1 MSVSIF
7 DSFLTTPDMIA
18 VFDDAAIVQAMLRF
32 EQALAQAQ
40 AETGM
45 LPAATARAIAGVCN
59 AQLYDIPAI
68 VNAGRRAGSLAIPLV
83 RELTRAVALYDEEA
97 STRVHWGSTS
107 QDVIDTAMV
116 LATRDALQ
124 LLDDGLHDL
133 CGRLLQLA
141 EQHVDTPVL
150 ARTLMQ
156 PAQVSSFGFKVAG
169 WLAPLVRA
177 RSRLRECAA
186 RALQLQLGG
195 AVGTL
200 AVMGGQGA
208 AVAALVAADLGLKL
222 ADAAWH
228 TQRDE
233 WVRLGL
239 EVAVLA
245 GSMGKIATDIS
256 LMAQG
261 EIAELAE
268 PSGNGRGGSSAMP
281 HKRNPVSAMIAL
293 AAATRTPQ
301 HGAALLASMGQ
312 QHERGLGNWQA
323 ELAEWP
329 GLFLSAHGALQA
341 LNDAFAGLQV
351 DPARM
356 LRNIDA
362 LQGLVFAEAASAW
375 LAASIGRPAAHRLL
389 EDMSAQA
396 LANGRHLAEVLAEA
410 VQADAAL
417 RGRVDPAAQAAL
429 FDPAAA
435 AEPARRLAQQQLQRL
450 RNDVAALNAAPFHD
464 RTNHRTNHGTTT

>member
-18 VFDDAAIVQAMLRF
+18 AFDDAAVVQAMFAF
-32 EQALAQAQ
+32 EAALARAQ
-40 AETGM
+40 AAEG
-45 LPAATARAIAGVCN
+45 LVPPAAAAAIAGVCN

-68 VNAGRRAGSLAIPLV
+68 IHAGRRAGSLAIPLV
-83 RELTRAVALYDEEA
+83 KELTRTVGLYDAEA
-97 STRVHWGSTS
+97 ARHVHWGSTS
-107 QDVIDTAMV
+107 QDVVDTAMV
-116 LATRDALQ
+116 LVTREALQ

-133 CGRLLQLA
+133 GGHLLALA
-141 EQHVDTPVL
+141 DSHLATPVL

-156 PAQVSSFGFKVAG
+156 PAQVTSLGFKAAG

-177 RSRLRECAA
+177 REQLRLAAA

-200 AVMGGQGA
+200 SVMGEQGG
-208 AVAALVAADLGLKL
+208 AVAERVAQELHLKV

-233 WVRLGL
+233 WVRLGM

-245 GSMGKIATDIS
+245 GSLGKLATDLS

-261 EIAELAE
+261 EVAELAE

-293 AAATRTPQ
+293 AAARRTPQ
-301 HGAALLASMGQ
+301 HAAALLACMGQ
-312 QHERGLGNWQA
+312 EQERGLGNWQA

-329 GLFLSAHGALQA
+329 HLFLSAHGALRA
-341 LNDAFAGLQV
+341 LNDAFAGLKV
-351 DPARM
+351 DPERM
-356 LRNIDA
+356 LRNIEA
-362 LQGLVFAEAASAW
+362 LHGLVFAEAASSY
-375 LAASIGRPAAHRLL
+375 LAGAIGRPRAHALL
-389 EDMSAQA
+389 EDLTRRAGDERS
-396 LANGRHLAEVLAEA
+396 LHDLLLEA
-410 VQADAAL
+410 VQADPQLAAH
-417 RGRVDPAAQAAL
+417 VDLPTLAAL

-435 AEPARRLAQQQLQRL
+435 AQPARRLAERQLQGL
-450 RNDVAALNAAPFHD
+450 RSRMAALSATHPFHE
-464 RTNHRTNHGTTT
+464 

>member
-18 VFDDAAIVQAMLRF
+18 VFDDAAIVQYMFRF
-32 EQALAQAQ
+32 EQALSQAQ
-40 AETGM
+40 ADEGL
-45 LPAATARAIAGVCN
+45 LPAAAARAIGAVCK
-59 AQLYDIPAI
+59 AQLYDIAAI
-68 VNAGRRAGSLAIPLV
+68 VGAARRAGSLAIPLV
-83 RELTRAVALYDEEA
+83 KELTKTVALYDA
-97 STRVHWGSTS
+97 DAAAHVHWGSTS

-133 CGRLLQLA
+133 SGHLLALSERHLA
-141 EQHVDTPVL
+141 TPVL

-156 PAQVSSFGFKVAG
+156 PAQVTSFGFKLAG

-177 RSRLRECAA
+177 RARLRECAE

-200 AVMGGQGA
+200 AVMGEQGQ
-208 AVAALVAADLGLKL
+208 AVAARMAADLQLKV

-239 EVAVLA
+239 EVAVLT
-245 GSMGKIATDIS
+245 GSLGKIATDLS

-301 HGAALLASMGQ
+301 HAAALLASMGQ

-329 GLFLSAHGALQA
+329 GLFLSAHGALNA
-341 LNDAFAGLQV
+341 LNDAFAALAV

-362 LQGLVFAEAASAW
+362 LQGLVFAEAASIY
-375 LAASIGRPAAHRLL
+375 LAGAIGRPQAHALL
-389 EDMSAQA
+389 EQLTQQVIASGRS
-396 LANGRHLAEVLAEA
+396 LADVLRDA
-410 VQADAAL
+410 VQADLAL
-417 RGRVDPAAQAAL
+417 REHVDIAHLPSL
-429 FDPAAA
+429 FDPVAATA
-435 AEPARRLAQQQLQRL
+435 PAQRLAQLQLQGL
-450 RNDVAALNAAPFHD
+450 RGSTADLDSVHPFYKVMPA
-464 RTNHRTNHGTTT
+464 

>member
-18 VFDDAAIVQAMLRF
+18 AFDDAAIVGAMFRF
-32 EQALAQAQ
+32 EAALARAQ
-40 AETGM
+40 AEEGLIPLT
-45 LPAATARAIAGVCN
+45 AASAIAGVCN
-59 AQLYDIPAI
+59 AQLYDIPALI
-68 VNAGRRAGSLAIPLV
+68 HAGRRAGSLAIPLV
-83 RELTRAVALYDEEA
+83 KELTRTVALYDEA
-97 STRVHWGSTS
+97 AARHVHWGSTS

-116 LATRDALQ
+116 LVTRDALQ
-124 LLDDGLHDL
+124 LLDAGLASL
-133 CGRLLQLA
+133 CAHLLALA
-141 EQHVDTPVL
+141 ENNLPTPVL

-156 PAQVSSFGFKVAG
+156 PAQVTSFGFKAAG

-177 RSRLRECAA
+177 RESLRAASR

-200 AVMGGQGA
+200 SVMKEQGA
-208 AVAALVAADLGLKL
+208 AVAERMAAQLGLKV

-239 EVAVLA
+239 EVAVLC
-245 GSMGKIATDIS
+245 GSLGKLATDLS

-281 HKRNPVSAMIAL
+281 HKRNPVSSMIAL
-293 AAATRTPQ
+293 AASRRTPQ
-301 HGAALLASMGQ
+301 HAAALLACMDQ

-329 GLFLSAHGALQA
+329 PLFLSTHGALHA
-341 LNDAFAGLQV
+341 LNEAFAGLGV
-351 DPARM
+351 DRERM
-356 LRNIDA
+356 LGNIA
-362 LQGLVFAEAASAW
+362 SLQGLVFAESASSY
-375 LAASIGRPAAHRLL
+375 LAGAIGRPAAHALL
-389 EDMSAQA
+389 ERLTGQVNSEGRPLDA
-396 LANGRHLAEVLAEA
+396 LLIDA
-410 VQADAAL
+410 VQADPQLAAH
-417 RGRVDPAAQAAL
+417 VDLKQLATL
-429 FDPAAA
+429 FDPVAALA
-435 AEPARRLAQQQLQRL
+435 PARRLAEGQLASL
-450 RNDVAALNAAPFHD
+450 RKRMAALDASQPF
-464 RTNHRTNHGTTT
+464 RE

>member
-18 VFDDAAIVQAMLRF
+18 VFDDAAVVQAMFSF
-32 EQALAQAQ
+32 EAALAGAQ
-40 AETGM
+40 AAEGIIPDT
-45 LPAATARAIAGVCN
+45 AARAIASVCK

-68 VNAGRRAGSLAIPLV
+68 VHASRRAGSLAIPLV
-83 RELTRAVALYDEEA
+83 KELTKTVALFNQESA
-97 STRVHWGSTS
+97 TFVHWGSTS

-116 LATRDALQ
+116 LVTREALS
-124 LLDDGLHDL
+124 LLDD
-133 CGRLLQLA
+133 RLQTLTESLLTLA
-141 EQHVDTPVL
+141 ERHLSTPIL

-156 PAQVSSFGFKVAG
+156 PAQVTSFGFKLAG
-169 WLAPLVRA
+169 WAAPLVRA
-177 RSRLRECAA
+177 RVQLRSTAQ

-200 AVMGGQGA
+200 AVMGAKGP
-208 AVAALVAADLGLKL
+208 AVVQRVADDLGLVA

-239 EVAVLA
+239 EVAVLV
-245 GSMGKIATDIS
+245 GSLGKIATDLS
-256 LMAQG
+256 LMTQG

-281 HKRNPVSAMIAL
+281 HKRNPVSSMIAL

-301 HGAALLASMGQ
+301 HAAALLASMGQ

-329 GLFLSAHGALQA
+329 GLFLSAHGALNA
-341 LNDAFAGLQV
+341 LTEAMAGLNV
-351 DPARM
+351 DTARM
-356 LRNIDA
+356 RQNIDG
-362 LQGLVFAEAASAW
+362 LQGLVFAEAVSIYLAGAIGRPQAHSLMEQLTQ
-375 LAASIGRPAAHRLL
+375 LAASSSTSLNIVVIDAVKKDVRLRDFIDL
-389 EDMSAQA
+389 DSLQNLFDPVSATA
-396 LANGRHLAEVLAEA
+396 PAEVLARG
-410 VQADAAL
+410 QLKTL
-417 RGRVDPAAQAAL
+417 RTA
-429 FDPAAA
+429 
-435 AEPARRLAQQQLQRL
+435 
-450 RNDVAALNAAPFHD
+450 VAALTALPSSTFSKSE
-464 RTNHRTNHGTTT
+464 

>member
-1 MSVSIF
+1 LSVSIF
-7 DSFLTTPDMIA
+7 DSFLTTSDMIA
-18 VFDDAAIVQAMLRF
+18 VFDDAAIVQAMFHF
-32 EQALAQAQ
+32 EQALSKAQAD
-40 AETGM
+40 EGL
-45 LPAATARAIAGVCN
+45 LPATAARAIGAVCK
-59 AQLYDIPAI
+59 AQLYDIGAI
-68 VNAGRRAGSLAIPLV
+68 VSAGRRAGSLAIPLV
-83 RELTRAVALYDEEA
+83 KELTRTVALYDA
-97 STRVHWGSTS
+97 DAATHVHWGSTS

-133 CGRLLQLA
+133 CGHLLALA
-141 EQHVDTPVL
+141 ERHLSTPVL

-156 PAQVSSFGFKVAG
+156 PAQVTSFGFKLVG

-177 RSRLRECAA
+177 RARLRECAE

-200 AVMGGQGA
+200 AVMGEQGP
-208 AVAALVAADLGLKL
+208 AVAARMAADLKLKL

-239 EVAVLA
+239 EVAVLT
-245 GSMGKIATDIS
+245 GSLGKVATDLS

-301 HGAALLASMGQ
+301 HAAALLASMGQ

-329 GLFLSAHGALQA
+329 TLFLSAHGALNA
-341 LNDAFAGLQV
+341 LNDAFAALVV

-362 LQGLVFAEAASAW
+362 LQGLVFAEAASIY
-375 LAASIGRPAAHRLL
+375 LAGAIGRPQAHALL
-389 EDMSAQA
+389 EQLTQQA
-396 LANGRHLAEVLAEA
+396 LASGRALAEVLRDA

-417 RGRVDPAAQAAL
+417 GAHIDLSQLDAL
-429 FDPAAA
+429 FDPVAATT
-435 AEPARRLAQQQLQRL
+435 PARRLAERQLLAL
-450 RNDVAALNAAPFHD
+450 RGSCADLDSVHPF
-464 RTNHRTNHGTTT
+464 TK